1 MFYPRYF
8 LFGHTF
14 NFLVIKSAVWS
25 HFCWLDD
32 NGNGRCLVLHPGRP
46 PPAPRPR
53 GRHLHRR
60 GWPLPLDEGEDIL
73 LSYMYF
79 QWLEASLDI
88 NAGQSAIQLAALLLF
103 SQVGPLFGV
112 PVDLFSPV
120 ENKVTL
126 GPSPLSP
133 PAPAQVSY
141 NSSPGKCCLIDNLAF
156 IPIIKLPPDCN
167 HPVNWVSNIS
177 VIRFVRSC
185 SVSRSL
191 NRRKQNRIKWIKYF
205 IKNLPCP

>member
-1 MFYPRYF
+1 MAMVPSTASWPPSSCTSSPGTPPTSPWLASSSRWRWRHSSF
-8 LFGHTF
+8 L
-14 NFLVIKSAVWS
+14 
-25 HFCWLDD
+25 
-32 NGNGRCLVLHPGRP
+32 
-46 PPAPRPR
+46 
-53 GRHLHRR
+53 
-60 GWPLPLDEGEDIL
+60 
-73 LSYMYF
+73 YF

-88 NAGQSAIQLAALLLF
+88 KAGQSAIQLAALLLF

-167 HPVNWVSNIS
+167 HPVNWVSNIY

-185 SVSRSL
+185 SVSRSP